1 MSPSL
6 FKKSGA
12 AAVKFKEANKQ
23 EINSYSQML
32 AGIGYALVGTPIEF
46 RAAMS
51 ISALRDSAR
60 KYAHEN
66 GCSLIVE
73 VKDPNPMANP
83 FNPYKYYLY
92 QYQGAQPLPDPMEPP
107 SKGGGAVAGGQA
119 AQQVAAF
126 ICPYCQQQF
135 NAYVQ
140 PGPNT
145 ITCTGCRG
153 QSMVE
158 MPAAGAAAGAA
169 NQSSDQMAQI
179 KLSGGYTTVEEMIVD
194 CCEVLGKIMM
204 IEGNPIQFEDT
215 GEFLYP
221 FILLKQH
228 GYQHIGFRKMDLYL
242 VREATHDYKIFGSEV
257 HTQSQ
262 STINPLR
269 DDLFAIKV
277 LGGLHYMVLDEFKK
291 LEDDQKR
298 EISTAFYEFLTRYV
312 SVSS

>member
-32 AGIGYALVGTPIEF
+32 AGIGYVIVGTPIEF

-51 ISALRDSAR
+51 ISGLRDSAR

-66 GCSLIVE
+66 GCSLVVE

-92 QYQGAQPLPDPMEPP
+92 QYPGAHPLPDPMEPP
-107 SKGGGAVAGGQA
+107 SKGGSGVASGGQ

-135 NAYVQ
+135 NSYVQ

-145 ITCTGCRG
+145 ITCTKCRG

-158 MPAAGAAAGAA
+158 MPAAGAVVV
-169 NQSSDQMAQI
+169 NQASDQMAQI
-179 KLSGGYTTVEEMIVD
+179 KLKGGYTTVEEMVVD
-194 CCEVLGKIMM
+194 CCEVLGNIMM

-221 FILLKQH
+221 FILMKEH
-228 GYQHIGFRKMDLYL
+228 AYQHIGFRNMDLYL
-242 VREATHDYKIFGSEV
+242 VKEATHDYKVFGSEV

-262 STINPLR
+262 ATINPLR
-269 DDLFAIKV
+269 DDHFAVKV
-277 LGGLHYMVLDEFKK
+277 LGGLHYMVLEEFKK

-298 EISTAFYEFLTRYV
+298 DIATAFYEFLTRYV